1 MFNYN
6 ADDVFLLEFE
16 DEIFDNNEKKS
27 SYLIKSMKKCPLS
40 TTFIDRAYDVN
51 PYKIYLDIPEQ
62 YKRECVKNND
72 KFSIVNDEEIPF

>member
-1 MFNYN
+1 
-6 ADDVFLLEFE
+6 
-16 DEIFDNNEKKS
+16 
-27 SYLIKSMKKCPLS
+27 MKKCPLS